1 MVIKALVVSVVSHIG
16 QKKWKNLKKKDFTG
30 PLRIEFPK
38 PFECLPQN
46 HLIAKPHT
54 YELGQNS

>member
-1 MVIKALVVSVVSHIG
+1 MVIKALVVSVVSHI
-16 QKKWKNLKKKDFTG
+16 WKNLKKKDFTG